1 MKGAEYLGLVCLT
14 VICTI
19 VICIITVNAMCN
31 QYVLLS
37 SRISMMH
44 TYLRQNVE
52 HSTVMPSV
60 DSSRIESGIIQKTQI
75 VVPYHKDDPC
85 TAW

>member
-1 MKGAEYLGLVCLT
+1 MKTLEYLGLVCWILL
-14 VICTI
+14 CTI
-19 VICIITVNAMCN
+19 VSCIIVVNAMCN

-37 SRISMMH
+37 HRISTMDI
-44 TYLRQNVE
+44 LLQQNVE

-85 TAW
+85 TDW

>member
-1 MKGAEYLGLVCLT
+1 MKGAEYLGLVCLI

-19 VICIITVNAMCN
+19 VICTITVNATCN

-37 SRISMMH
+37 SRISMMD
-44 TYLRQNVE
+44 TYLRKNVE
-52 HSTVMPSV
+52 PSMPMPSV

-75 VVPYHKDDPC
+75 IVPYHKDDPC
-85 TAW
+85 TNW

>member
-1 MKGAEYLGLVCLT
+1 MKGAEYLGLVCLI
-14 VICTI
+14 VLCTI

-37 SRISMMH
+37 SRISTMD

-52 HSTVMPSV
+52 PSMPMPLV
-60 DSSRIESGIIQKTQI
+60 DSSHIENGIIQKTQI
-75 VVPYHKDDPC
+75 IVPYRKDDPC
-85 TAW
+85 AAW